1 MKYQNKSKLIGS
13 IEYRNLMQMDSF
25 DGGISLLTCLLL
37 TCDLP
42 VYFPA
47 IIKHKYIKVHRK
59 NELKNTEINNEI
71 KINNTFIQT
80 DIDNLT
86 LNLIKHKKV
95 CIGKSFDA
103 CPMQTNSKNLE
114 GFLVT

>member
-1 MKYQNKSKLIGS
+1 MESPNKSKLIGS
-13 IEYRNLMQMDSF
+13 IDYRNLMQMDSF
-25 DGGISLLTCLLL
+25 GGGIFLPTYLLISCEMIVH
-37 TCDLP
+37 LP
-42 VYFPA
+42 A
-47 IIKHKYIKVHRK
+47 TIIHKYIKIHRK
-59 NELKNTEINNEI
+59 NELKSTEINNDG
-71 KINNTFIQT
+71 KFKNTFIQT

-103 CPMQTNSKNLE
+103 CPMQTSSKNLE